1 MVWLLGRM
9 KCSASGAELPETSG
23 TPTNHNLRDSA
34 ASAAEIRS
42 GVRRVYALIS
52 YSDAML
58 GQAMPVNP
66 GAREVVAEFP
76 SGQFKKAVQLAEGQT
91 ETVTLQAPAGAT
103 PPPPPLAASLIG
115 LLPASVVSAPPAPPG
130 PP

>member
-52 YSDAML
+52 Y
-58 GQAMPVNP
+58 
-66 GAREVVAEFP
+66 
-76 SGQFKKAVQLAEGQT
+76 
-91 ETVTLQAPAGAT
+91 
-103 PPPPPLAASLIG
+103 
-115 LLPASVVSAPPAPPG
+115 LPKLDVR
-130 PP
+130 

>member
-52 YSDAML
+52 Y
-58 GQAMPVNP
+58 
-66 GAREVVAEFP
+66 
-76 SGQFKKAVQLAEGQT
+76 
-91 ETVTLQAPAGAT
+91 
-103 PPPPPLAASLIG
+103 
-115 LLPASVVSAPPAPPG
+115 
-130 PP
+130 

>member
-52 YSDAML
+52 Y
-58 GQAMPVNP
+58 P
-66 GAREVVAEFP
+66 GSTSTCVLLEHPPQSIAENAIAHP
-76 SGQFKKAVQLAEGQT
+76 NQ
-91 ETVTLQAPAGAT
+91 
-103 PPPPPLAASLIG
+103 
-115 LLPASVVSAPPAPPG
+115 
-130 PP
+130 

>member
-52 YSDAML
+52 YSCMIRPPDL
-58 GQAMPVNP
+58 CRRG
-66 GAREVVAEFP
+66 
-76 SGQFKKAVQLAEGQT
+76 
-91 ETVTLQAPAGAT
+91 VTLTVDGTLGGRSGSVQRSPRGSREGAGF
-103 PPPPPLAASLIG
+103 
-115 LLPASVVSAPPAPPG
+115 
-130 PP
+130 